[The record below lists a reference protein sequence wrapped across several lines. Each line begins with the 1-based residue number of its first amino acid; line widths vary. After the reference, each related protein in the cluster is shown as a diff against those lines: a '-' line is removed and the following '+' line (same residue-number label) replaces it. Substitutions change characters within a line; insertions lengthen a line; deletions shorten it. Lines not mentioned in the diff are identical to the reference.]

1 MAITITENAAS
12 RVKSFLHDR
21 GKGIG
26 LRVGVKTTGCSGM
39 AYVIE
44 FADEVDKDDT
54 IFEDRGIKI
63 IVDPK
68 CLMYLDLSLIHI

>member
-12 RVKSFLHDR
+12 RVKNFLHDR

-44 FADEVDKDDT
+44 FADEVD
-54 IFEDRGIKI
+54 
-63 IVDPK
+63 
-68 CLMYLDLSLIHI
+68 LSLIHI